1 MDRWMDRSSYRVTW
15 LKMQFYEFPGVLSPG
30 LSQKILI
37 LQFAPDFWRSFR
49 HFRCGKL
56 AFFHVRSSLG
66 RMIAILTHTWDVL
79 HRNLMITWW
88 ETSYQTMNERSLP
101 KYFCIQNRKWR
112 KMYLTALDRTKIF
125 IKKMF
130 KKLINI
136 LHQKTNRAWIDTVT
150 QLVFGKKIDSL
161 GKLGHFR

>member
-112 KMYLTALDRTKIF
+112 KMYLTAPDRTKIF
-125 IKKMF
+125 VADG
-130 KKLINI
+130 INSVGDYNSPPGGCR
-136 LHQKTNRAWIDTVT
+136 LCVCP
-150 QLVFGKKIDSL
+150 
-161 GKLGHFR
+161 HFFSRFTIG